1 MQKVIGKLNSNKR
14 AKIIIPIVIAL
25 ISILIVSKFAMSPAF
40 HAKTIAA
47 LDAKKTDVMKLT
59 AASTGISTAIT
70 LLPGDVASPIADRL
84 MDLSGWFLLVIC
96 AIYIEKYLLIITGFL
111 TFVFLIPASCI
122 LYATNVF
129 WKNPVFY
136 VIAKKLLALGLALF
150 CAIPLSVKL
159 SNIIEDTYN
168 YSVEST
174 VSSAS
179 DLTEELEEDASDK
192 KFSISNVISNAKE
205 SINKVIDK
213 ATNTLNDIIEHLAV
227 MIVTSCVIP
236 IAVLMFFIWLIR
248 TILDVNI
255 SFPKVKPL
263 KLSKHLPK
271 EK

>member
-1 MQKVIGKLNSNKR
+1 MIKMIGKLDKKKR
-14 AKIIIPIVIAL
+14 VKIIIPLVIAL
-25 ISILIVSKFAMSPAF
+25 ISILIVSKFAMSPSF
-40 HAKTIAA
+40 HANTIAA
-47 LDAKKTDVMKLT
+47 LDAKKIDVMKLT

-179 DLTEELEEDASDK
+179 DLTEELEEDANDK
-192 KFSISNVISNAKE
+192 KFSISNMIADAKAG
-205 SINKVIDK
+205 INKAIDK

-255 SFPKVKPL
+255 PLPKAKSL
-263 KLSKHLPK
+263 QLSKHLPK

>member
-1 MQKVIGKLNSNKR
+1 MTKVIEKINSHKR
-14 AKIIIPIVIAL
+14 TKIIIPLVIAL
-25 ISILIVSKFAMSPAF
+25 ISILIVSKFATSPAF
-40 HAKTIAA
+40 HANTIAA

-84 MDLSGWFLLVIC
+84 MDLSGWFLLVLC

-111 TFVFLIPASCI
+111 TFVFFIPASCV

-136 VIAKKLLALGLALF
+136 RLSKKFLALGLALF
-150 CAIPLSVKL
+150 FAIPLSVKL

-168 YSVEST
+168 YSIENT

-179 DLTEELEEDASDK
+179 DFTEELEEDATDE
-192 KFSISNVISNAKE
+192 KFSISHMISGAKE
-205 SINKVIDK
+205 SINKAIDK

-255 SFPKVKPL
+255 RLPKAKSL
-263 KLSKHLPK
+263 KLSKHISLK
-271 EK
+271 K